1 VREIRPQVTQPRNP
15 GMLFAYDEMGC
26 LHNWMVPGAR
36 HGPNVYPFDSSG
48 WQPNETLRFRIRF
61 EN

>member
-1 VREIRPQVTQPRNP
+1 
-15 GMLFAYDEMGC
+15 MLFAYDEMGC